1 MLEIAIQLN
10 DPFIRDALKEF
21 QDIRVVSLKNDSLM
35 GNFMILQALSNVEVS
50 YQDIQMVSTYLDQNI
65 PLMEEYDLLTCHILV
80 VSYPNSL
87 EFLEVILSLDES
99 ILQVINIWLHPP
111 KEIFYGSTQSILGLN
126 PPKFSSILCMF
137 LNLIKNIWK
146 RAYRFKLSL
155 YEDAFEPF
163 ATQTCH

>member
-65 PLMEEYDLLTCHILV
+65 PLMEEYDLVTWPILAEL
-80 VSYPNSL
+80 SY
-87 EFLEVILSLDES
+87 I
-99 ILQVINIWLHPP
+99 
-111 KEIFYGSTQSILGLN
+111 T
-126 PPKFSSILCMF
+126 
-137 LNLIKNIWK
+137 
-146 RAYRFKLSL
+146 
-155 YEDAFEPF
+155 
-163 ATQTCH
+163 

>member
-65 PLMEEYDLLTCHILV
+65 PLMEE
-80 VSYPNSL
+80 
-87 EFLEVILSLDES
+87 
-99 ILQVINIWLHPP
+99 
-111 KEIFYGSTQSILGLN
+111 
-126 PPKFSSILCMF
+126 
-137 LNLIKNIWK
+137 
-146 RAYRFKLSL
+146 
-155 YEDAFEPF
+155 
-163 ATQTCH
+163 